1 MRFAKA
7 FFPHDSQAPETLLRY
22 ADQALYQAKSQG
34 RNTYR
39 FYRST
44 A

>member
-1 MRFAKA
+1 VWLNR
-7 FFPHDSQAPETLLRY
+7 

-34 RNTYR
+34 RNQVVNAAR
-39 FYRST
+39 PLPVIGRGAIDEADS